1 MIKEDCFAYR
11 KRGNTPTCNALN
23 EYEPLICRYKE
34 KSTFYKT
41 KEEFEK
47 GLKILE
53 EREAKRKGE
62 K

>member
-11 KRGNTPTCNALN
+11 KRGKTVICSALN
-23 EYEPLICRYKE
+23 EYETLICRYKE
-34 KSTFYKT
+34 KCPFYKT
-41 KEEFEK
+41 EEEFEK

-53 EREAKRKGE
+53 EMEAKRKGE